1 MNKSNKKECVLE
13 TRGLGVRFGGV
24 VAVDSVNFKLR
35 KNELRCLIGPNGA
48 GKTSFFR
55 CLTGQYTPTQGD
67 VWLAGKKITGWP
79 SHEVA
84 RLGVGIKTQIPNLMN
99 GLTVRE
105 NLWLAARREHS
116 GKRASEFAEKMLE
129 RLSLKKVAMQLAG
142 QLSHGLR
149 QRVEL
154 GMVLVAEPWLLL
166 LDEPAGG
173 LTHDEVEQMAELIH
187 EVGKTT
193 SVIVVEHDMAF
204 VRQIAQQ
211 VTVFHQG
218 RVLREGGVDEVLSDP
233 VVREVYLGKKAK

>member
-67 VWLAGKKITGWP
+67 VWLAGQKITGWP

-105 NLWLAARREHS
+105 NVWLAARRENS
-116 GKRASEFAEKMLE
+116 NKRAIELDEKMLE
-129 RLSLKKVAMQLAG
+129 
-142 QLSHGLR
+142 R

-218 RVLREGGVDEVLSDP
+218 RVLREGDVDEVLSDP